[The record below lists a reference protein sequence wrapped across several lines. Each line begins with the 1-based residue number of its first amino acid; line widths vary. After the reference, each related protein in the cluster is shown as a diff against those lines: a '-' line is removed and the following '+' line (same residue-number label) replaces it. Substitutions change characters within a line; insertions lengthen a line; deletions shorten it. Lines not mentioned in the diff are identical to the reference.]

1 MLINIIF
8 ISKQTKIADF
18 HTLYIMRCRHPK
30 ETATLKKNRNV
41 TPTAFLTHRHLRAG
55 QFKPAQPS
63 GIRTNSVRAT
73 PRKKTGRHRRSP
85 LHKLS
90 NATSFAGKRNTFA
103 APLLAQAARR
113 QIASAQPHGPNS
125 LAASQFRPPAGLKT
139 ALNVGQNRRSARK

>member
-41 TPTAFLTHRHLRAG
+41 TPTAFLTHRRLRKG
-55 QFKPAQPS
+55 QFKS
-63 GIRTNSVRAT
+63 SSTNSTRAI
-73 PRKKTGRHRRSP
+73 PLGPPLEKPAGIADPPP

-90 NATSFAGKRNTFA
+90 NATSFAGKRDTFTVS
-103 APLLAQAARR
+103 PLAQGAQR
-113 QIASAQPHGPNS
+113 QLPQRNSTAQTASRHPN
-125 LAASQFRPPAGLKT
+125 LGHPPDSKPP
-139 ALNVGQNRRSARK
+139 

>member
-41 TPTAFLTHRHLRAG
+41 TPTAFLTHRRLRTG
-55 QFKPAQPS
+55 QFKSAQPS
-63 GIRTNSVRAT
+63 GVRTNSVRAA
-73 PRKKTGRHRRSP
+73 PRKSRPASSTP
-85 LHKLS
+85 
-90 NATSFAGKRNTFA
+90 TSQTFQRYE
-103 APLLAQAARR
+103 LRR
-113 QIASAQPHGPNS
+113 QARHLHRVAACASSTKTIASAQPHGSNS

>member
-41 TPTAFLTHRHLRAG
+41 TPTAFLTHRIS
-55 QFKPAQPS
+55 AQ
-63 GIRTNSVRAT
+63 GNSNQLSHQASEQI
-73 PRKKTGRHRRSP
+73 PFGPPLEKAGRHRRP
-85 LHKLS
+85 P
-90 NATSFAGKRNTFA
+90 TSQTFQRYE
-103 APLLAQAARR
+103 LRR
-113 QIASAQPHGPNS
+113 QARHLHRVAACASSTKTIASAQPHGSNS